1 MTFKVIYRQLTHRF
15 IFLIQIFFFWVL
27 NLYLY
32 LAYLNVSEEIPN
44 LHTENKTHPFHSHS
58 TNQIIPTVSIF
69 QINVII
75 ATITKARNL
84 EIILDLS
91 LTWSFIFHLYV
102 PPVPSKHTVNLSMSL
117 LPPLE
122 FKLLSIAWATR
133 IVSFLKKYLFIWLDQ
148 VLIVSCELW
157 VVACGI
163 VLHEHELNLGPLH

>member
-1 MTFKVIYRQLTHRF
+1 M
-15 IFLIQIFFFWVL
+15 
-27 NLYLY
+27 
-32 LAYLNVSEEIPN
+32 SEEIPN

-58 TNQIIPTVSIF
+58 TDLIIPTVSIF

-91 LTWSFIFHLYV
+91 LTWPFIFHLSV
-102 PPVPSKHTVNLSMSL
+102 PAMPSKHMVNLSMSL

-133 IVSFLKKYLFIWLDQ
+133 IISLKKKKFFIYLTEPGLHCVMWTLSCGLWDLAPWTWIEPGPPALRMWS
-148 VLIVSCELW
+148 LIPWTSREVPAHKDSS
-157 VVACGI
+157 
-163 VLHEHELNLGPLH
+163 